1 MAPRL
6 PSSGSEPPT
15 APADVEPNDGEAESA
30 VRRAPFATN
39 PQVGARGQRTQ
50 QRILEAALQ
59 VFGEAG
65 YYRCSIDR
73 IAERAGCSRASFYQY
88 FSGKEDVFHHLT
100 GQVARQLSASS
111 EALDLLRPGLAG
123 WSAIRA
129 WVDRHAEI
137 YRRYEP
143 AFRQYSAAAESDE
156 TVATGSARWQQR
168 NVARIHSRLV
178 TTTLPPRQL
187 DPVITLLL
195 ECMTRTDDMAGILRS
210 ATPDAYPEDRLVDAL
225 TDVIH
230 RSLFGLDEDVNV
242 HPPASRRP
250 PALHFDPVIREAFRR
265 GESVDELSRAS
276 RQTLDA
282 LMVSGRD
289 AFVRLGY
296 HQARVDDIV
305 EAAGVS
311 HGAFY
316 RYFTNKDHMARM
328 LTANAMQT
336 VSVVLSDIPTDATHE
351 GQAGRA
357 TLRRWLRRYNATQ
370 ADEAA
375 MLQVWTDAA
384 LQDETTRSSSAPALD
399 WGRRQTADFLR
410 PREFGDID
418 TEGLVLLGVLSAFGS
433 KPRPPVYID
442 AAAHIIQQGFLG
454 L

>member
-1 MAPRL
+1 MASGL
-6 PSSGSEPPT
+6 TSSGSEL
-15 APADVEPNDGEAESA
+15 PAAASDVVARGGEEASA

-59 VFGEAG
+59 VFGEEG
-65 YYRCSIDR
+65 FYRCSIDR

-88 FSGKEDVFHHLT
+88 FSGKEDVFQHLS

-111 EALDLLRPGLAG
+111 EALDLLRPDAAG
-123 WSAIRA
+123 WETIRA
-129 WVDRHAEI
+129 WVARHAEI

-143 AFRQYSAAAESDE
+143 AFRQYPAAAESDE
-156 TVATGSARWQQR
+156 TVATGSLRWQQR

-195 ECMTRTDDMAGILRS
+195 ESMTRADDMAGIVRS
-210 ATPDAYPEDRLVDAL
+210 ALPDAFPEDRVVDAM

-230 RSLFGLDEDVNV
+230 RSLFGLDRDINV
-242 HPPASRRP
+242 HPPASHRP
-250 PALHFDPVIREAFRR
+250 AVLHFDPVTREAFRR

-282 LMVSGRD
+282 LMASGRD

-296 HQARVDDIV
+296 HQARVDDVV

-336 VSVVLSDIPTDATHE
+336 VFVVLSEIPTDAAHR
-351 GQAGRA
+351 GASGRA
-357 TLRRWLRRYNATQ
+357 ALRRWLRRYNATQ
-370 ADEAA
+370 SHEAA
-375 MLQVWTDAA
+375 ILQVWVDAA
-384 LQDETTRSSSAPALD
+384 LQDAATRSSSAPALD
-399 WGRRQTADFLR
+399 WGRRQLAEFLE
-410 PREFGDID
+410 PRGFGDVD
-418 TEGLVLLGVLSAFGS
+418 TEALVLLGVLTAFGS
-433 KPRPPVYID
+433 RPRTPVQVD

>member
-1 MAPRL
+1 
-6 PSSGSEPPT
+6 
-15 APADVEPNDGEAESA
+15 
-30 VRRAPFATN
+30 VRRAPFAAN

-59 VFGEAG
+59 VFGEEG
-65 YYRCSIDR
+65 FYGCSIDR

-88 FSGKEDVFHHLT
+88 FSGKEDVFQHLS

-111 EALDLLRPGLAG
+111 EALDLLRPDQAG
-123 WSAIRA
+123 WDAIQA
-129 WVDRHAEI
+129 WVARHAEI

-143 AFRQYSAAAESDE
+143 AFRQYPAAAQSDE
-156 TVATGSARWQQR
+156 VVATGSIRWQQR

-195 ECMTRTDDMAGILRS
+195 ESMTRADDMAGIVRS
-210 ATPDAYPEDRLVDAL
+210 AHPEAFPEERVVVAV

-230 RSLFGLDEDVNV
+230 RSLFGLDRDINV
-242 HPPASRRP
+242 HPPAPQRP
-250 PALHFDPVIREAFRR
+250 AALHFDPVIREAFRR

-282 LMVSGRD
+282 LMASGRD

-296 HQARVDDIV
+296 HQARVDDVV

-336 VSVVLSDIPTDATHE
+336 VFVVLSEIPTEAAHQGPD
-351 GQAGRA
+351 GRA
-357 TLRRWLRRYNATQ
+357 ALRRWLRRYNATQ
-370 ADEAA
+370 ANEAA
-375 MLQVWTDAA
+375 ILQVWVDAA
-384 LQDETTRSSSAPALD
+384 LQDAATRSSNAPALD
-399 WGRRQTADFLR
+399 WGRRQLAAFLE
-410 PREFGDID
+410 PRGFGDVD
-418 TEGLVLLGVLSAFGS
+418 TEALVLLGVLSSFGAR
-433 KPRPPVYID
+433 PRTPVEVD
-442 AAAHIIQQGFLG
+442 AAAHVIQQGFLG

>member
-6 PSSGSEPPT
+6 TSSGSEPT
-15 APADVEPNDGEAESA
+15 AAPADVATFDGEAESA

-59 VFGEAG
+59 VFGEEG

-88 FSGKEDVFHHLT
+88 FSGKEDVFQHLT
-100 GQVARQLSASS
+100 GQVARQLGASS
-111 EALDLLRPGLAG
+111 EALDLLRPDMAG
-123 WSAIRA
+123 WTAIRA
-129 WVDRHAEI
+129 WVARHAEI

-143 AFRQYSAAAESDE
+143 AFRGYPAAAESDE

-195 ECMTRTDDMAGILRS
+195 GCMTRTDDMAGILRS
-210 ATPDAYPEDRLVDAL
+210 TTPDSYPEDRLVDAL

-230 RSLFGLDEDVNV
+230 RSLFGLDESVNV
-242 HPPASRRP
+242 HPPAAVHP
-250 PALHFDPVIREAFRR
+250 PALHFDPVSREAFRR

-282 LMVSGRD
+282 LMASGRE
-289 AFVRLGY
+289 AFVQLGY

-336 VSVVLSDIPTDATHE
+336 VSVVLSDIPTDAIHE

-357 TLRRWLRRYNATQ
+357 ALRRWLRRYNATQ
-370 ADEAA
+370 AHEAA

-384 LQDETTRSSSAPALD
+384 LQDDTTRSNSAPALD
-399 WGRRQTADFLR
+399 WGRRQTAEFLQQ
-410 PREFGDID
+410 REFGDID
-418 TEGLVLLGVLSAFGS
+418 TEALVLLGVLSAFGS
-433 KPRPPVYID
+433 KARPPAYV
-442 AAAHIIQQGFLG
+442 AAMAHIIQQGFLG